1 MDSFMR
7 CVSRTAR
14 CASLYRG
21 EKLEKIGLNGGQHT
35 YILNICRNPGV
46 SQEQLARL
54 IYINKSNVARQLALL
69 EQNGFVTRVPD
80 ETDRRVL
87 RVYPTKKV
95 LDACPVVQKVLA
107 DWQEYVMDGFTP
119 GEREQLTSLMQRVM
133 DRAAAYAEDR
143 LTPGQEGGDRK

>member
-14 CASLYRG
+14 CAALYRG
-21 EKLEKIGLNGGQHT
+21 EQLESIGLNGGQHT

-46 SQEQLARL
+46 SQEQLSRL
-54 IYINKSNVARQLALL
+54 LYINKSNVARQLANL

-80 ETDRRVL
+80 GEDRRIL
-87 RVYPTKKV
+87 RVYPTQKA

-107 DWQEYVMDGFTP
+107 DWQNYVMADFTP
-119 GEREQLTSLMQRVM
+119 EEREQLTGLMQRVVE
-133 DRAAAYAEDR
+133 RAAAYAEKQLR
-143 LTPGQEGGDRK
+143 PENEGGEKP

>member
-14 CASLYRG
+14 CAGLYRG
-21 EKLEKIGLNGGQHT
+21 EKLESIGLNGGQHT

-46 SQEQLARL
+46 SQEQLSRL
-54 IYINKSNVARQLALL
+54 LYINKSNVARQLANL

-80 ETDRRVL
+80 GEDRRIL
-87 RVYPTKKV
+87 RVYPTQKA

-107 DWQEYVMDGFTP
+107 DWQNYVMADFTP
-119 GEREQLTSLMQRVM
+119 EEREQLTGLMQRVVE
-133 DRAAAYAEDR
+133 RAAAYAEKQLR
-143 LTPGQEGGDRK
+143 PENEGGEKP